1 MPPRT
6 LVKGGGAG
14 GKPLGWGRGWGPR
27 ISMVRGRP
35 RERGQWSG
43 GEGGME
49 GRGWRWG
56 MGSGPGPSPVPSPG
70 PGPGQGPRKGE
81 ERRENE
87 RKGEER
93 RAEERKGEER
103 RGKERK

>member
-14 GKPLGWGRGWGPR
+14 GKPLGRGRGWGPR

-43 GEGGME
+43 GEGGE
-49 GRGWRWG
+49 GREGVEVGDGVRP
-56 MGSGPGPSPVPSPG
+56 GSQSGSQSRSWPG
-70 PGPGQGPRKGE
+70 PGS
-81 ERRENE
+81 
-87 RKGEER
+87 
-93 RAEERKGEER
+93 EER